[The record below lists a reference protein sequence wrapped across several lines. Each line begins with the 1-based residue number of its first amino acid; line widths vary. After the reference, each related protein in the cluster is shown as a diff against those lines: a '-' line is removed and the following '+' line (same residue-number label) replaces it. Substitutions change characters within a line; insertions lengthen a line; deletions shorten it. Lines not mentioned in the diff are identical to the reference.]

1 MRSVRGAT
9 RLPSPPPGERV
20 RGQSFAPPSPH
31 PRPPTITA
39 VTRSACG
46 LASVP
51 VSGGG
56 SGRRRWRRRVGW
68 TLALVAALLA
78 AGAPVPGQEPEED
91 PAREVF
97 VPLPEF
103 HSYPE
108 QDELAVERVTLI
120 RVRRADQSEALVA
133 RETAG
138 WEHVVLEGFRLTFY
152 NQAQARQPLRRG
164 PGRHVI
170 VQDWSGGAH
179 CCFDYHVLHV
189 HGTEVRR
196 EGMIRAGDC
205 SLRVADID
213 HDGALELVACDARF
227 AYAFDLPFAD
237 SPLIPLVYTFRE
249 KAYVP
254 DNRRYP
260 QVFRFRIA
268 RERRRL
274 AEAEQAGD
282 SRTARAA
289 TISIFLHLLYA
300 GRVTEAWCTFDRS
313 YRWADRAAV
322 RQETLDAL
330 RKAPDPDD
338 PRVPPVDLGYLLAPP
353 GTCT

>member
-1 MRSVRGAT
+1 MT
-9 RLPSPPPGERV
+9 RRAG
-20 RGQSFAPPSPH
+20 
-31 PRPPTITA
+31 
-39 VTRSACG
+39 
-46 LASVP
+46 
-51 VSGGG
+51 
-56 SGRRRWRRRVGW
+56 
-68 TLALVAALLA
+68 ALVLAVVLAVGPSA
-78 AGAPVPGQEPEED
+78 AGQESEEETR
-91 PAREVF
+91 AREVY

-103 HSYPE
+103 HPYPE
-108 QDELAVERVTLI
+108 QEELVLEGVTLI
-120 RVRRADQSEALVA
+120 RVRRPDQSEALVA
-133 RETAG
+133 RQTTG
-138 WEHVVLEGFRLTFY
+138 WEHVVLEGFRLAFY
-152 NQAQARQPLRRG
+152 NQARAALRRV

-189 HGTEVRR
+189 RGTEVRR
-196 EGMIRAGDC
+196 EGLIRAGDC

-237 SPLIPLVYTFRE
+237 SPLIPLVYAFRD

-282 SRTARAA
+282 SRTVRAA
-289 TISIFLHLLYA
+289 ALSIFLHLLYA
-300 GRVTEAWCTFDRS
+300 GRVTEAWCAFDRS

-322 RQETLDAL
+322 RQEVLEAL
-330 RKAPDPDD
+330 RRPPDPDD
-338 PRVPPVDLGYLLAPP
+338 PRVPPVDLGYLLTPP

>member
-1 MRSVRGAT
+1 M
-9 RLPSPPPGERV
+9 RLPVAG
-20 RGQSFAPPSPH
+20 AL
-31 PRPPTITA
+31 T
-39 VTRSACG
+39 
-46 LASVP
+46 
-51 VSGGG
+51 
-56 SGRRRWRRRVGW
+56 
-68 TLALVAALLA
+68 LVAALLA
-78 AGAPVPGQEPEED
+78 TGTSLPGQEPEED
-91 PAREVF
+91 PAREVY
-97 VPLPEF
+97 VPLAEF
-103 HSYPE
+103 HPYSE
-108 QDELAVERVTLI
+108 QDELAVEGVTLI
-120 RVRRADQSEALVA
+120 RVRRPDHSEALVA
-133 RETAG
+133 RETTG

-152 NQAQARQPLRRG
+152 NHARQPLRRG

-179 CCFDYHVLHV
+179 CCFDYHVVHV

-196 EGMIRAGDC
+196 EGLIRAGDC
-205 SLRVADID
+205 NLRVADID

-254 DNRRYP
+254 DNRRFP

-300 GRVTEAWCTFDRS
+300 GRVTEAWCAFDRS

-322 RQETLDAL
+322 RQEILDAL

-338 PRVPPVDLGYLLAPP
+338 ARVPPVDLGYLLTPP

>member
-1 MRSVRGAT
+1 MR
-9 RLPSPPPGERV
+9 LRV
-20 RGQSFAPPSPH
+20 AGVL
-31 PRPPTITA
+31 T
-39 VTRSACG
+39 
-46 LASVP
+46 
-51 VSGGG
+51 
-56 SGRRRWRRRVGW
+56 
-68 TLALVAALLA
+68 LVAALLA
-78 AGAPVPGQEPEED
+78 TGTPLPGQESEED
-91 PAREVF
+91 PAREVY
-97 VPLPEF
+97 VPLAEF
-103 HSYPE
+103 HPYSQ
-108 QDELAVERVTLI
+108 QDELAVEGVTLI
-120 RVRRADQSEALVA
+120 RVRRPDQSEALVA
-133 RETAG
+133 RETTG
-138 WEHVVLEGFRLTFY
+138 WEQVVLEGFRLTFY
-152 NQAQARQPLRRG
+152 NQARQPLRRG

-189 HGTEVRR
+189 NGTGVRR
-196 EGMIRAGDC
+196 EGLIRAGDC
-205 SLRVADID
+205 NLRVADID

-254 DNRRYP
+254 DNRRFP

-274 AEAEQAGD
+274 AEAEHAGD

-289 TISIFLHLLYA
+289 IIGIFLHLLYA
-300 GRVTEAWCTFDRS
+300 GRVTEAWCAFDRS

-322 RQETLDAL
+322 RQEVLDAL

-338 PRVPPVDLGYLLAPP
+338 ARVPPVDLGYLLTPP
-353 GTCT
+353 GPCT